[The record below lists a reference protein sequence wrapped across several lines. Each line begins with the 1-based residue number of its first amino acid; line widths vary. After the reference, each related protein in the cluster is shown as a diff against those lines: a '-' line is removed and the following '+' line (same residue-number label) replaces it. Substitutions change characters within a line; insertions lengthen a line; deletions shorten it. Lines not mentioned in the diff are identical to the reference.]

1 MLYQSILKI
10 KGQTC
15 SIQNIWVNVD
25 YLKCTSAQVLNFLET
40 LFSSHFRTCPPQNIF
55 RNRHHCTR
63 HKRLAHDKRS
73 FVACL
78 VRIAGWNI
86 HDSSSKLKIIV
97 ETIWGL
103 HCRGWVAPP
112 IGQLQFREQNLFIR
126 KCSGNLLQKGLQ
138 HSVPGQKITPA
149 KCMLEIIYL
158 NLSQK

>member
-1 MLYQSILKI
+1 MF
-10 KGQTC
+10 G
-15 SIQNIWVNVD
+15 
-25 YLKCTSAQVLNFLET
+25 YLKCTSAQVIIFLET

-86 HDSSSKLKIIV
+86 HDSSSKLNISQNNNRNYMGFQV
-97 ETIWGL
+97 AGGGL
-103 HCRGWVAPP
+103 APP

-138 HSVPGQKITPA
+138 HAVPGQKICPA